1 MNGYLPEDYDVVHL
15 SDQRLSEQAKS
26 DIVPITLNK
35 ETLKMLRHYTNQM
48 IEESAIKITQGQLN
62 INPMKYGERSACDY
76 CQYRGICQFDPDFL
90 GNTSRL
96 LPKMKSDAAMEAMKC
111 KLEKGGAE
119 DEL

>member
-1 MNGYLPEDYDVVHL
+1 M
-15 SDQRLSEQAKS
+15 
-26 DIVPITLNK
+26 PITLKKDGSFSARGNATLNK

-96 LPKMKSDAAMEAMKC
+96 LPKMNQMLRWKR
-111 KLEKGGAE
+111 
-119 DEL
+119 